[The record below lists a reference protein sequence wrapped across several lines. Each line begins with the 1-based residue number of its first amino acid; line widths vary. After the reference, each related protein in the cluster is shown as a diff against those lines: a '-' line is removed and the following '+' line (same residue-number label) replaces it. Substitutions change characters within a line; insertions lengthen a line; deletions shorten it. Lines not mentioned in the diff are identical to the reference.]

1 MQKKMQGGNE
11 HANNGQDIRFR
22 FFMNGENVTQ
32 IANSVQLDR
41 RTVQKYI
48 DWSDFNEP
56 KPASEQRFCP
66 KLEPYK
72 SIIDKWLQEDKQA
85 PRKQRHT
92 AKRVF
97 NRLKN
102 KIKGFSCSYIT
113 VATYYAAKHKEF
125 FKELNSGLLPL
136 EHKPGEVQVDFGAA
150 NFYENGRCVSG
161 KYLEVSFPYS
171 NNCSMQLFHGENM
184 ECLLE
189 GLDAIFRHIGAVPHE
204 AWFDNM

>member
-1 MQKKMQGGNE
+1 MQKKKCKEERSMLTMDKIN
-11 HANNGQDIRFR
+11 DIRFR
-22 FFMNGENVTQ
+22 FFAKGENVTQ

-48 DWSDFNEP
+48 DRSDFNEPKP

-97 NRLKN
+97 NRLKSE
-102 KIKGFSCSYIT
+102 IKGFSCSYRT

-125 FKELNSGLLPL
+125 FKELNSGFLPL

-171 NNCSMQLFHGENM
+171 NKGYMQLFYGENM

-189 GLDAIFRHIGAVPHE
+189 GLDAIFRQ
-204 AWFDNM
+204 